1 VQIRPKSTLL
11 NNLNSDLGMLNDL
24 NFTYIWI
31 PYDSINVLPN
41 SSQIP
46 IGKEVTL
53 PVALHPW
60 MLTHSRT
67 LEKEQN
73 F

>member
-1 VQIRPKSTLL
+1 
-11 NNLNSDLGMLNDL
+11 MLKDL

-31 PYDSINVLPN
+31 PYDSMNLLLN
-41 SSQIP
+41 SPQMP
-46 IGKEVTL
+46 ISKEVTL

-60 MLTHSRT
+60 MLTHSQT